1 MRLSISRPTKP
12 VLALLLLAAL
22 CGWALYSLLQE
33 AYLEHQLSAQ
43 ASHVAQQNAALA
55 AQNDGYQRDIV
66 ALQSGAAAEED
77 ARLNGYAR
85 SDEKVYLIAPE
96 PSPSPRPAPRRR

>member
-12 VLALLLLAAL
+12 ALALLLLFAL
-22 CGWALYSLLQE
+22 SCWALYSLLQE

-43 ASHVAQQNAALA
+43 AGRIAQQNDAIA
-55 AQNDGYQRDIV
+55 AQNQGYQRDIL
-66 ALQSGAAAEED
+66 ALQTGAAAEED

-85 SDEKVYLIAPE
+85 SDEKVYLIAPA
-96 PSPSPRPAPRRR
+96 PSPSPVPAPRKR

>member
-12 VLALLLLAAL
+12 LLALLALLAL

-33 AYLEHQLSAQ
+33 AYFEHQLSAQ
-43 ASHVAQQNAALA
+43 ASRIAQQNAALA
-55 AQNDGYQRDIV
+55 AQNDAYQRDIL
-66 ALQSGAAAEED
+66 ALQTGAAAEED

-85 SDEKVYLIAPE
+85 SDERVYVIAPA
-96 PSPSPRPAPRRR
+96 PSPTPQPARRKR

>member
-1 MRLSISRPTKP
+1 MRLSISRPTKRT
-12 VLALLLLAAL
+12 LALLFLLIL

-43 ASHVAQQNAALA
+43 AARLAQQNDSVAS
-55 AQNDGYQRDIV
+55 QNDGYQRDIL
-66 ALQSGAAAEED
+66 ALQTGAAAEED

-85 SDEKVYLIAPE
+85 SGEQVYVIAPA
-96 PSPSPRPAPRRR
+96 PSPSPRVTRPKR

>member
-1 MRLSISRPTKP
+1 MRFTISRPTKP
-12 VLALLLLAAL
+12 SLALLLLLAL

-43 ASHVAQQNAALA
+43 AAQIAQQNDAIS
-55 AQNDGYQRDIV
+55 AQNQGYDRDIL
-66 ALQSGAAAEED
+66 ALQTGAAAEED

-85 SDEKVYLIAPE
+85 SDEKVYVVAPA
-96 PSPSPRPAPRRR
+96 PSPSPPPPPRRR

>member
-12 VLALLLLAAL
+12 VLALLLLLAL

-33 AYLEHQLSAQ
+33 SYLEHQLSSQ
-43 ASHVAQQNAALA
+43 AGRIAQQNSALS

-85 SDEKVYLIAPE
+85 SDEKVYLIAPA
-96 PSPSPRPAPRRR
+96 PSPTPRTTRPKR